1 MEHGDFFF
9 VKNIWFSEP
18 KPLPGHILSRPILGH
33 RGLVSSPV
41 FVASILNLSQG
52 TNRRDYYF
60 LWNPLMHAKYVEEE
74 LLYSDRRREK
84 L

>member
-1 MEHGDFFF
+1 
-9 VKNIWFSEP
+9 
-18 KPLPGHILSRPILGH
+18 LGH

-60 LWNPLMHAKYVEEE
+60 LWNPPNSICINRPVALSWEGNKNAG
-74 LLYSDRRREK
+74 SG
-84 L
+84 